1 MNHLAK
7 VIYKQLE
14 DLNYLD
20 KHLLKALH
28 NTGDTLIIQGKE
40 YQVRIDGS
48 EILNP
53 NHEVDLNYQ
62 IVENENGYLLAVNDG
77 RSLPGPI
84 YLHFYNDQ
92 EIQLTDYNGYI
103 YIEDNVRIAL
113 NTSILTNNHDFYE
126 RDVLTVKD
134 VRICKNAWNGAGVT
148 ILPGVTIGENAIVGA
163 ASVATKDVAPNTV
176 VAGNPAKVIRELDG
190 ERFKEE

>member
-1 MNHLAK
+1 M
-7 VIYKQLE
+7 E
-14 DLNYLD
+14 
-20 KHLLKALH
+20 
-28 NTGDTLIIQGKE
+28 E
-40 YQVRIDGS
+40 RR
-48 EILNP
+48 
-53 NHEVDLNYQ
+53 VDLRIPNP
-62 IVENENGYLLAVNDG
+62 E
-77 RSLPGPI
+77 RSKEGKRTTGI
-84 YLHFYNDQ
+84 LH
-92 EIQLTDYNGYI
+92 I

>member
-1 MNHLAK
+1 MSAGN
-7 VIYKQLE
+7 
-14 DLNYLD
+14 
-20 KHLLKALH
+20 
-28 NTGDTLIIQGKE
+28 
-40 YQVRIDGS
+40 
-48 EILNP
+48 
-53 NHEVDLNYQ
+53 
-62 IVENENGYLLAVNDG
+62 
-77 RSLPGPI
+77 
-84 YLHFYNDQ
+84 
-92 EIQLTDYNGYI
+92 I

-176 VAGNPAKVIRELDG
+176 VPNTVVAGNPAKVIRELDG

>member
-1 MNHLAK
+1 MEYLGKLHQAA
-7 VIYKQLE
+7 VEFPQTDIWMDSCGEEELE
-14 DLNYLD
+14 
-20 KHLLKALH
+20 
-28 NTGDTLIIQGKE
+28 
-40 YQVRIDGS
+40 
-48 EILNP
+48 
-53 NHEVDLNYQ
+53 
-62 IVENENGYLLAVNDG
+62 
-77 RSLPGPI
+77 
-84 YLHFYNDQ
+84 
-92 EIQLTDYNGYI
+92 YI